1 MPEGDAWS
9 EEMADVLLGIA
20 RGEFSARMTRTGQRD
35 RADAIAFLINTT
47 AQEIE
52 RLFNEL
58 SETNLR
64 LRNTQAQL
72 VQAGKLAG
80 LGQLS
85 GAVAHELNNP
95 LMSVSLTTKLI
106 LDFVRNMDLPDDQG
120 TKLLRYIERVQAAT
134 ERCAQVV
141 SALLAFGRQTKG
153 DRHLI
158 DLSDVV
164 RSTLEL
170 VGHKLHLANV
180 SVALDLPATELRVNA
195 NANQLGQVI
204 LNLVL
209 NAAGAMPEGGELT
222 VVAAERGDEV
232 RLSIRDGGPGIPDE
246 VQRRMFE
253 PFFTTKPAGVGTGLG
268 LAISHGIVEEH
279 DGRIEVDST
288 MGEGST
294 FTLVF
299 PKATTRS

>member
-1 MPEGDAWS
+1 MPGSEDWT
-9 EEMADVLLGIA
+9 EEMSEVLLGIA
-20 RGEFSARMTRTGQRD
+20 RGEFSARMTRSGQRD
-35 RADAIAFLINTT
+35 RTDAIAFLINTT

-58 SETNLR
+58 SEANLL

-95 LMSVSLTTKLI
+95 LMSVSLTTKLVS
-106 LDFVRNMDLPDDQG
+106 DFVQNLDISGDQE
-120 TKLLRYIERVQAAT
+120 TKLMRYVARIQSAT

-141 SALLAFGRQTKG
+141 SGLLAFGRQSRG
-153 DRHLI
+153 EHHLI
-158 DLSDVV
+158 DLADVI

-180 SVALDLPATELRVNA
+180 SVSLDLPASELQVRGNP
-195 NANQLGQVI
+195 NQLGQVV

-209 NAAGAMPEGGELT
+209 NAAGAMPEGGVLGI
-222 VVAAERGDEV
+222 VGVQHAEDV
-232 RLSIRDGGPGIPDE
+232 RIAIRDQGPGIPED
-246 VQRRMFE
+246 VQDRMFE
-253 PFFTTKPAGVGTGLG
+253 PFFTTKPAGAGTGLG

-279 DGRIEVDST
+279 DGRIEVDSVL
-288 MGEGST
+288 GEGTT

-299 PKATTRS
+299 PAA